1 MTCALGIRFDLNFSL
16 TDHLKNYN
24 CEWRSVKSS
33 LTFFFFFF
41 LGLHP
46 VWFWDQK
53 SAISSLALRLNF
65 LFIYFF
71 FSNRCLWNN
80 CVFLTVLCGVQWNIN
95 CFILIHS
102 ATIRPLKMK
111 IMSFEMFLFAYI
123 ISSCDKWVLQV
134 NKLYSYIY
142 TKCLGYSKDIH

>member
-1 MTCALGIRFDLNFSL
+1 M
-16 TDHLKNYN
+16 
-24 CEWRSVKSS
+24 WVKICKK
-33 LTFFFFFF
+33 LINFFFFFW

-65 LFIYFF
+65 LFLFF